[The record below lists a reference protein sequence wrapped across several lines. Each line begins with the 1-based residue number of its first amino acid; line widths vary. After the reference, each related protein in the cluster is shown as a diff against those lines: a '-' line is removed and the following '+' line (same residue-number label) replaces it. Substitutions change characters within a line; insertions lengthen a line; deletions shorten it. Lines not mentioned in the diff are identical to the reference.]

1 MKRLGLMGKLLLL
14 ATLPLVVTMALV
26 TVGSIY
32 LKGETLDQQVATFNE
47 DLRSEKMAQVKDA
60 VAIAVGVVR
69 NEIKAQPDRDPL
81 EVVSETLTQIEF
93 GDGGYFFVYD
103 MEGTNLF
110 HALKPEVEGKNLI
123 HLKDPN
129 GTPFIVELINAAKA
143 GGGTSSYFYQKPG
156 SDKLVEKISWVE
168 PLNEHGW
175 WLGTG
180 VYVDE
185 IDNAVADFRAN
196 AEAMAAKETATTLVV
211 ALVVI
216 VLVVIAIVYV
226 SRRTLAPVN
235 AMLASLQEI
244 AQGEGD
250 LTKRLEV
257 KGQDEIAQLAEAF
270 NQFTSKLQETIREV
284 AEATEQVGMAVDN
297 INDQTATISRQL
309 ATHNDETE
317 QVVTA
322 VTEMST
328 AAAQIAGNANQV
340 ADATQAAADDAGTAQ
355 TKLGHS
361 VTSINALVGEV
372 DLAAQHI
379 DRLNEQSTKIHSVLG
394 VIGDIADQTNLLAL
408 NAAIEAARA
417 GDQGRGFAVVADEV
431 RGLASRTQ
439 TSTLEIKEMLDELHQ
454 SVSKAVE
461 TMGNSQQNCETTVSA
476 SSEITTSLNAV
487 SGAVNEINDM
497 TSQIATAATEQSS
510 VTEEINRNMVAIR
523 DIVGEL
529 VHASE
534 ESAQI
539 SEQLG
544 MSGQALRQLVG
555 QFRV

>member
-1 MKRLGLMGKLLLL
+1 MKRLGLMGKMLLL
-14 ATLPLVVTMALV
+14 ATLPLVITLVVVTA
-26 TVGSIY
+26 GSIY
-32 LKGETLDQQVATFNE
+32 FKEQTLEKQVATFTE
-47 DLRSEKMAQVKDA
+47 DLRHEKMAQVKDA
-60 VAIAVGVVR
+60 VTIAIGTVR
-69 NEIKAQPDRDPL
+69 NQIKAQPHRDPL
-81 EVVSETLTQIEF
+81 DVVRDTLTQVKF
-93 GDGGYFFVYD
+93 GDGGYFFLYD
-103 MEGTNLF
+103 MEGTNMF

-156 SDKLVEKISWVE
+156 SDKLVEKVSWVE
-168 PLNEHGW
+168 PLNEYGW

-185 IDNAVADFRAN
+185 IDAAVDAFRTD
-196 AEAMAAKETATTLVV
+196 AEARAQEETLTNIMISLGIMALA
-211 ALVVI
+211 I
-216 VLVVIAIVYV
+216 VAIVYV
-226 SRRTLAPVN
+226 SRRTVAPVN
-235 AMLASLQEI
+235 AMLVNLQEI

-257 KGQDEIAQLAEAF
+257 KGQDEIAKLGEAF
-270 NQFTSKLQETIREV
+270 NQFTSKLQETISEV
-284 AEATEQVGMAVDN
+284 ADATEQVGMAVDS
-297 INDQTATISRQL
+297 INDQTSTISRQL

-355 TKLGHS
+355 NKLGHS

-461 TMGNSQQNCETTVSA
+461 TMSNSQQNCETTVSS

-539 SEQLG
+539 SDQLG
-544 MSGQALRQLVG
+544 MSGQKLRQLVG
-555 QFRV
+555 QFKV

>member
-1 MKRLGLMGKLLLL
+1 MKRLGLMGKMLLL
-14 ATLPLVVTMALV
+14 AALPLIMTIVVV
-26 TVGSIY
+26 SGSSVY
-32 LKGETLDQQVATFNE
+32 FKTQTLEEQVATFTQ
-47 DLRSEKMAQVKDA
+47 DLRDQKIKQVEDA
-60 VAIAVGVVR
+60 VTIAVGVVR
-69 NEIKAQPDRDPL
+69 NQIAAQPGRDPL
-81 EVVSETLTQIEF
+81 EVVSETLAKIEF

-103 MEGTNLF
+103 MAGTNLF
-110 HALKPEVEGKNLI
+110 HGLKPEVEGKNLI

-129 GTPFIVELINAAKA
+129 GTAFIVDLINAAKR

-156 SDKLVEKISWVE
+156 VANLVEKISYVK
-168 PLNEHGW
+168 PLDEFGW

-185 IDNAVADFRAN
+185 IDAAVVSFKSD
-196 AEAMAAKETATTLVV
+196 AEAMAQKETTTNILVSIV
-211 ALVVI
+211 IMALAVVGI
-216 VLVVIAIVYV
+216 III
-226 SRRTLAPVN
+226 SRRTVRPVN
-235 AMLASLQEI
+235 DMLENLQEI

-250 LTKRLEV
+250 LTKRLVVTGE
-257 KGQDEIAQLAEAF
+257 DEIAQLGQAF
-270 NQFTSKLQETIREV
+270 NQFTSKLQETISQV
-284 AEATEQVGMAVDN
+284 ADATEQVGMAVDN
-297 INDQTATISRQL
+297 INSQTSTITQQL
-309 ATHNDETE
+309 AVHNDETE

-340 ADATQAAADDAGTAQ
+340 ADATQAATDDANTAQ
-355 TKLGHS
+355 DKLGNS
-361 VTSINALVGEV
+361 VNSINELVGEV

-379 DRLNEQSTKIHSVLG
+379 DRLSEQSSKIHSVLG

-439 TSTLEIKEMLDELHQ
+439 TSTHEIKEMLDELHQ
-454 SVSKAVE
+454 SVSKAVV
-461 TMGNSQQNCETTVSA
+461 TMGNSQSNCETTVQS

-487 SGAVNEINDM
+487 SGAVTEINDM

-510 VTEEINRNMVAIR
+510 VTEEINRNMVSIR
-523 DIVGEL
+523 DIVTEL

-544 MSGQALRQLVG
+544 HSGNQLRQLVG
-555 QFRV
+555 QFKV